1 MSGKGSNIASTQKY
15 LKKKLQRIFSRYR
28 KFENTKYKLTSN
40 PFFCFTLKT
49 VKFWITWNMFPS
61 KIIYIAKF
69 QPSRSR
75 APILTAKHLHLLR
88 SCSKSFDYI
97 LLLFVNTEHFQV
109 NCAEIS
115 TFKKKIFL
123 CFFFFFV
130 LVSMNALIGFNFFII
145 SASMT

>member
-15 LKKKLQRIFSRYR
+15 LKKKKLQRIFSRYR

-40 PFFCFTLKT
+40 PFFLFYLKDCQILNHIIH
-49 VKFWITWNMFPS
+49 VTWNMFPS
-61 KIIYIAKF
+61 KILYIAKF

-97 LLLFVNTEHFQV
+97 LLLFTRNIIKLSAPRYQH
-109 NCAEIS
+109 
-115 TFKKKIFL
+115 FKKKFSSVFL
-123 CFFFFFV
+123 FCFSV
-130 LVSMNALIGFNFFII
+130 NERTHRL
-145 SASMT
+145 

>member
-97 LLLFVNTEHFQV
+97 LLLFTRNIIKLSAPRYQHL
-109 NCAEIS
+109 
-115 TFKKKIFL
+115 KKKFSSV
-123 CFFFFFV
+123 FFFFV